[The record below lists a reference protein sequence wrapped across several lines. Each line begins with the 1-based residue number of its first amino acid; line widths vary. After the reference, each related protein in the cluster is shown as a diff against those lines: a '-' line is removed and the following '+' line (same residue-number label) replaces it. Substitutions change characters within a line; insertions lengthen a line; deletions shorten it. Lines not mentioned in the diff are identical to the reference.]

1 MALGIIG
8 AALGAA
14 GTVAGN
20 IMSII
25 NNRKAEAANRAEAA
39 RQQAYY
45 NARANEDPLSKT
57 SNQKLLNQYDRTAR
71 KQIKDA
77 RNVAAITGATPEFT
91 LAIQD
96 SVAQGRADLMGNMA
110 ANQDLVQ
117 EKALEQAELARQN
130 LATQQQAIYANRDK
144 AYANLVTNAAN
155 AATSLINGMQPKKDD
170 NNIENS
176 NLVTKATKAIN
187 LLKYGMQPKKEDNK
201 QQTGQAVED
210 NDKDI

>member
-8 AALGAA
+8 ATLGAA

-25 NNRKAEAANRAEAA
+25 NNRKAEAANRAENA

-45 NARANEDPLSKT
+45 NARANEDPLSRT

-71 KQIKDA
+71 KQIQDA

-91 LAIQD
+91 LAVQD

-155 AATSLINGMQPKKDD
+155 AATSLINGMQPKK
-170 NNIENS
+170 
-176 NLVTKATKAIN
+176 
-187 LLKYGMQPKKEDNK
+187 EDNK

-210 NDKDI
+210 ND